1 MPFSHRCTLSGYN
14 ARAGSNAYYCAS
26 PPPPGQALVEHDGQ
40 RWLYTVRR
48 GERRAFRAW
57 LADVFAGTGTARV
70 AGRWPAYDIETT
82 R

>member
-1 MPFSHRCTLSGYN
+1 MDFAHRCTQSGY
-14 ARAGSNAYYCAS
+14 RAMSGSMAYHTAS

-70 AGRWPAYDIETT
+70 IGAWPAYDIETP